1 MAGKRAIPGIPFSSA
16 VGDSVDLMRK
26 VWGMTGLPSIP
37 SPGNLAQMAVRLPTQ
52 LPNMV
57 APTLDIGELDKRIAE
72 MRAVEHWLQLNL
84 SMLRATVQS
93 LEVQRSTIAT
103 LKGIGGAMLSP
114 VLRNRPGEEPSSE
127 QPALPDPMAAFA
139 QQMALLQAMQA
150 MPAAALQGGA
160 QAPAQ
165 THPEPAAEPEPDES
179 PEPEPEPKAAA
190 SGRRRSRKKAAAPR
204 VQVPVPSTLNP
215 VTWWNAVQ
223 DQFARIAA
231 TAAEPAPEAAEQNG
245 ADTKAAPRAR
255 AKSAGRKR
263 AKTARKSAARSTRN

>member
-1 MAGKRAIPGIPFSSA
+1 MAGKRAIPGIPFGSA
-16 VGDSVDLMRK
+16 VGDGVDLMRK

-57 APTLDIGELDKRIAE
+57 APTLDIEELDKRIAE

-84 SMLRATVQS
+84 SMLRATIQS

-103 LKGIGGAMLSP
+103 LKGIGGAVLSP
-114 VLRNRPGEEPSSE
+114 VLKGKEGSAAAAPG
-127 QPALPDPMAAFA
+127 AAMPDPMAAFA

-150 MPAAALQGGA
+150 MPLA
-160 QAPAQ
+160 QAPQAPIAP
-165 THPEPAAEPEPDES
+165 TAEALPAAEED
-179 PEPEPEPKAAA
+179 PEPEPEPEPEEPPPV
-190 SGRRRSRKKAAAPR
+190 RRSRKKAKPAAAR

-215 VTWWNAVQ
+215 VVWWNAVQ

-231 TAAEPAPEAAEQNG
+231 TAAEPEATGAPAAP
-245 ADTKAAPRAR
+245 AAKRARKAAGDSGKARKTTKRAR
-255 AKSAGRKR
+255 SAHR
-263 AKTARKSAARSTRN
+263 ARKAAA

>member
-1 MAGKRAIPGIPFSSA
+1 MAGKRAIPGIPFGSA

-57 APTLDIGELDKRIAE
+57 APTLDIDELDKRIAE

-103 LKGIGGAMLSP
+103 LKGIGGAVLSP
-114 VLRNRPGEEPSSE
+114 VLRSKDDGDPSPQSAPPV
-127 QPALPDPMAAFA
+127 QDPMAAFA

-150 MPAAALQGGA
+150 MPLA
-160 QAPAQ
+160 QPVPASGSATAPAEA
-165 THPEPAAEPEPDES
+165 PEDDSEEAAEPQ
-179 PEPEPEPKAAA
+179 PEPEPRTPR
-190 SGRRRSRKKAAAPR
+190 GRSKKAPAGAGR
-204 VQVPVPSTLNP
+204 VQVPVPTTLNP
-215 VTWWNAVQ
+215 VVWWNAVQ

-231 TAAEPAPEAAEQNG
+231 TAAEPEQAEVKTAPKQRTVRPAEKAKPG
-245 ADTKAAPRAR
+245 ARKAAKRV
-255 AKSAGRKR
+255 RKQR
-263 AKTARKSAARSTRN
+263 